1 MADQDHII
9 AGIIDAAGPAPAA
22 EEIIAELA
30 ASANAAKPHKDKKSA
45 AASGRPS
52 DPSPD
57 PQSPPKKTALRVISG
72 GLDESGNDSAQNDL
86 PGADSL
92 SRSQA
97 DEAEAEPQEPGPKAF
112 GFDIERLN
120 QEFALVLMGSRAVV
134 FHEQPDAMIEDQKRI
149 LSLEGFH
156 NWLANRLT
164 QVRGSDGKIRT
175 ISWSKRWLT
184 AKERRSYSGIEF
196 HPNPDGAPGMKGY
209 LNLWSGFAVKPA
221 PEPDAR
227 RYKTF
232 RDHLLTNICSGRED
246 RFKWLFGFFAHI
258 VQRPRERPGTALVMR
273 GRMGTGKT
281 IVGEIIGRLFPR
293 HYFLVDDPRYVT
305 GQFNAHMATCLLL
318 QADEAVWAGDKAAEG
333 RLKGLVTS
341 RIQQIEAKGH
351 DPIRLKNYVRLI
363 MTSNEEWVVPAGKD
377 ERRFAVLDVDPR
389 CAQQH
394 AYFREMNEEL
404 DAGGLEHLLGDL
416 IRFDLSS
423 VNVWQIPKTN
433 ALLEQKIRSLASVES
448 WWFGRLMSGTTTTH
462 AREWRREIPC
472 HMLFSDYTGVSD
484 KIGIKRK
491 SEETVVG
498 MMLNKLV
505 AGLERKKKWVDVT
518 HESSGQTSRE
528 RVWCY
533 LLPPLSD
540 ARQMFADA
548 LGQKVAWPLD
558 IGEDEDDRSNESAPD
573 VAF

>member
-1 MADQDHII
+1 VADAFETI
-9 AGIIDAAGPAPAA
+9 AAIIDAAQPAETA
-22 EEIIAELA
+22 EQILGELA

-45 AASGRPS
+45 APGGRPS
-52 DPSPD
+52 DPAD
-57 PQSPPKKTALRVISG
+57 LQAPKKTALRVISG
-72 GLDESGNDSAQNDL
+72 GLGESGNESTKNDL
-86 PGADSL
+86 TAADSL
-92 SRSQA
+92 SRSRI
-97 DEAEAEPQEPGPKAF
+97 DEPENEPQEPGPKTF
-112 GFDIERLN
+112 GFDLEKLN

-164 QVRGSDGKIRT
+164 QVRGSDGKIKT

-184 AKERRSYSGIEF
+184 SKERRSYSGIEF
-196 HPNPDGAPGMKGY
+196 HPNPDGAAGMKGY
-209 LNLWSGFAVKPA
+209 LNLWSGFAVEA
-221 PEPDAR
+221 AAEPDAR

-232 RDHLLTNICSGRED
+232 RDHLLVNICSGRED
-246 RFKWLFGFFAHI
+246 RFKWLFGFFANI

-394 AYFREMNEEL
+394 AYFREMDDEL
-404 DAGGLEHLLGDL
+404 AAGGLEHLLADL

-423 VNVWQIPKTN
+423 VNVWQIPKTD

-448 WWFGRLMSGTTTTH
+448 WWFGRLMSGTTTSH

-472 HMLFSDYTGVSD
+472 HMLFADYTGVSD

-505 AGLERKKKWVDVT
+505 AGLDRKKRWVDVT
-518 HESSGQTSRE
+518 HDQSGQTTRE

-533 LLPPLSD
+533 LLPPLAE
-540 ARQMFADA
+540 ARQMFADS

-558 IGEDEDDRSNESAPD
+558 LGEEDDEHESQPE
-573 VAF
+573 VHF